1 MQSSELDLL
10 PEQLGYFLKNLD
22 QTNINNAVRFSA
34 FSRLQI
40 HSKLIIRVI
49 VLQFLSGMKEEL

>member
-1 MQSSELDLL
+1 
-10 PEQLGYFLKNLD
+10 LKNLD